1 MNEKLFRKSSIDRV
15 NSPEQLNDYIRVAN
29 PGVWIILLSVV
40 ALLVG
45 VVIWGVFGTI
55 ETKVE
60 TVLVVENGKAVC
72 YLTSDS
78 FQSVKEGMEVRGDG
92 IEGIVISVGK
102 TPVEITS
109 DYPAYFLFLS
119 QFQSGDFAYKASVS
133 ISGVDDGVYSASVIT
148 DSINPI
154 YFVIH

>member
-1 MNEKLFRKSSIDRV
+1 MNEKIFRKSSIDRV

-29 PGVWIILLSVV
+29 PSVWIILVAIA

-55 ETKVE
+55 ETKVDT
-60 TVLVVENGKAVC
+60 TVVVENGKAVC
-72 YLTSDS
+72 YLTSDG
-78 FQSVKEGMEVRGDG
+78 FQSVKEGMEVRVENEDG
-92 IEGIVISVGK
+92 TVVSVGK
-102 TPVEITS
+102 NPVEITS

-119 QFQSGDFAYKASVS
+119 GFSAGDFAYECSLNLA
-133 ISGVDDGVYSASVIT
+133 GVEEGVYSASIIV

-154 YFVIH
+154 YFIIH